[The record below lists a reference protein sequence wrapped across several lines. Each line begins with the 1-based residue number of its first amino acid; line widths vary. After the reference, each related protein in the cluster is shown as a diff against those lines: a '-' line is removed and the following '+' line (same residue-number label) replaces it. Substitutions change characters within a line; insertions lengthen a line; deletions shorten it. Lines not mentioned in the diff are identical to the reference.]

1 MSSRVTLIL
10 AGSPLLGNGW
20 IFSVRVRSSLCLI
33 QGLSTSLPGVAW
45 PDLLSGSVP
54 QCHNQDRLFLGHIVA
69 PSPPVLLIQEIM
81 SLRRKFY
88 GSKISTLLES

>member
-20 IFSVRVRSSLCLI
+20 IFSVPVRSSLCLI

-45 PDLLSGSVP
+45 PNLLSGSVP
-54 QCHNQDRLFLGHIVA
+54 QSHNQDRLFLGHIVA
-69 PSPPVLLIQEIM
+69 PSLPVLIQEIM